1 MTEIADLYPVLGYEF
16 KSKKLLKQALTLGFE
31 NHLAGYERL
40 EFLGD
45 RVLGVIVAD
54 MLFHTFSK
62 EPEGDMARRFT
73 ALTRAEPLASVSKE
87 LHFDRYLIS
96 AVPSNRPDLTTAVL
110 SDICEAVIAA
120 LFLDGGLEAA
130 KQFVVRYWTPLMEKL
145 SAPPV
150 DSKTKLQEWAQAR
163 KLPLPVYTQV
173 SREGPDHDP
182 VFVMQVTVE
191 GFDPVSASG
200 KSKREASQ
208 AAAAGFLEK
217 AENK

>member
-1 MTEIADLYPVLGYEF
+1 MTEIAALYPALGYEF
-16 KSKKLLKQALTLGFE
+16 KKKKLLKQALTLGFE
-31 NHLAGYERL
+31 NHFAGYERL

-54 MLFHTFSK
+54 LLFRAFPK
-62 EPEGDMARRFT
+62 EPEGDLARRFT
-73 ALTRAEPLASVSKE
+73 ALTRAEALAAVAEE
-87 LHFDRYLIS
+87 LHFNKYLIS
-96 AVPSNRPDLTTAVL
+96 AVPSNKPDLTKAVL

-130 KQFVVRYWTPLMEKL
+130 GQFVVRYWTPLMEKL

-182 VFVMQVTVE
+182 VFVMQVVIE
-191 GFDPVSASG
+191 GYAPVSASG

-208 AAAAGFLEK
+208 AAAAEFLK
-217 AENK
+217 KLENK